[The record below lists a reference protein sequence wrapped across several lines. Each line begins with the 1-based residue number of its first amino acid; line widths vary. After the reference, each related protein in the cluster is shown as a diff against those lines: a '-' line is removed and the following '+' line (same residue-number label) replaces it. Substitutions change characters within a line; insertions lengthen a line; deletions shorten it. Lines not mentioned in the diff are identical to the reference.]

1 MLKNYLQENN
11 MLCLKITLR
20 KEMVNYRHITF
31 QMNLNHRL
39 HNYKHIMEEQ

>member
-1 MLKNYLQENN
+1 MLNDYPQENN
-11 MLCLKITLR
+11 MLCLKITFR
-20 KEMVNYRHITF
+20 KEMVNYRHINF